1 MYMYAFK
8 KKIGSYCNQ
17 FHPLSKKEQIA
28 AVTHDKYARQKL
40 LNDIPSF

>member
-1 MYMYAFK
+1 MPLK
-8 KKIGSYCNQ
+8 KSEVIVINSII
-17 FHPLSKKEQIA
+17 KKEQIA